1 MADQGLDA
9 SPTLYVEGDADFHFV
24 EELRKKYSVS
34 SSWRTE
40 AKTGFASVMKVAR
53 DAVVKRGAPT
63 VGIVVDADFN
73 LDCRW
78 GEIAEHF
85 ARPEVMN
92 KREISLPNRPCQ
104 QGTII
109 DEDAGFPR
117 IGIWVMPNNS
127 STGELEDF
135 VVQMVPA
142 GNVIWQKTKHYINGI
157 PCHER
162 PFDPEKTDR
171 AKLYAWL
178 ATCKKPPYIGFAI
191 SNRELNV
198 QTPNC
203 QLFVDWLTR
212 LFAQSTPAGT

>member
-1 MADQGLDA
+1 MADQQRGA

-24 EELRKKYSVS
+24 EELRKKYSVN

-63 VGIVVDADFN
+63 VGIVVDADLN

-78 GEIAEHF
+78 DEIAKHF
-85 ARPEVMN
+85 ARPEVVN
-92 KREISLPNRPCQ
+92 KRAISLPNRPCRR
-104 QGTII
+104 GTII
-109 DEDAGFPR
+109 EQDAGFPR

-127 STGELEDF
+127 LPGELEDF
-135 VVQMVPA
+135 VVKMVPTKDA
-142 GNVIWQKTKHYINGI
+142 IWRKTEHYVNGI
-157 PCHER
+157 ACDDRRFE
-162 PFDPEKTDR
+162 PEKTDR

-178 ATCKKPPYIGFAI
+178 ATCQKPPYIGFAI
-191 SNRELNV
+191 SNCELNV